1 MEFIKKYRVIGYLLL
16 IILISMFI
24 TINYFNNKKAKEII
38 IERKTI
44 LDEQIPTKDDL
55 PSIDFESIRKKYKNK
70 DIKGA
75 LRITNE
81 DFEAIVFQTDNNDYY
96 LTHSYDGKK
105 ANGELFLDYRLN
117 IDTSNIKLIYGQ
129 GSHKSKI
136 IEKYLQEDYYKN
148 HKYIELETD
157 KLIYKYEIISVYEGN
172 LNINKMDINHLINNS
187 RIIYNK
193 EFTEKGEFIIYQN
206 TINNKVLSII
216 GQRVKINS

>member
-24 TINYFNNKKAKEII
+24 TMNYVNNKKAKEII
-38 IERKTI
+38 IERKAI

-55 PSIDFESIRKKYKNK
+55 PTIDFESIRKKYKNK

-75 LRITNE
+75 LRIINE
-81 DFEAIVFQTDNNDYY
+81 DFEAIVFQNDNNDYY

-105 ANGELFLDYRLN
+105 TNGELFLDYRLN

-129 GSHKSKI
+129 GSSKSKI

-157 KLIYKYEIISVYEGN
+157 KLIYKYEIISVYEGK

-187 RIIYNK
+187 RIVYNK
-193 EFTEKGEFIIYQN
+193 EFTENGEFIIYQN

-216 GQRVKINS
+216 GKRVKINS